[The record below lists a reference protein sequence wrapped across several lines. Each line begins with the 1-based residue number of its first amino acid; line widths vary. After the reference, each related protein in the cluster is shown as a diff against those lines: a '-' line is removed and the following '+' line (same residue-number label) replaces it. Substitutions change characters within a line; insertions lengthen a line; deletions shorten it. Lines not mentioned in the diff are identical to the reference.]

1 MVKYLRRKDLSS
13 QDKDIKIVTH
23 LGSTTNNM
31 MDYIEIRIR
40 RKPNAVRVLVKCVS
54 DIDKKEEILI
64 DFSSNVSR

>member
-1 MVKYLRRKDLSS
+1 
-13 QDKDIKIVTH
+13 
-23 LGSTTNNM
+23 M

-40 RKPNAVRVLVKCVS
+40 RKPNVVRVLVKCVS

>member
-1 MVKYLRRKDLSS
+1 MVKYLRPKDLSS

-23 LGSTTNNM
+23 LRSTTNNM
-31 MDYIEIRIR
+31 MDYMEIRIR
-40 RKPNAVRVLVKCVS
+40 RKPNVVRVLVKCVS

>member
-1 MVKYLRRKDLSS
+1 MVKYLRPKDLSS

-31 MDYIEIRIR
+31 MDYIEIIIR
-40 RKPNAVRVLVKCVS
+40 KKTNIVRVLVKCVS